1 MGMSSAEF
9 AALTMVLGLTRQ
21 DLAAE
26 MGVGERTVQSWIEGR
41 ATVPA
46 RVPGILTR
54 LLDEQQ
60 ALVEEYRQEGQ
71 AVIPYHDREGDR
83 PSRWYR
89 AAAGLAALHD
99 PIRIDWAPPEP
110 IPLTPQATRLG
121 EVLCAAGVTEV
132 PRRTPANRTAHYRL
146 AVTPS
151 VSIGQETEAEEVMM
165 VLGFAR
171 TPHEDWSRWI
181 TRLAA
186 GIPDG
191 HNPIRLV
198 PAPDGDLVWTTPPPT
213 T

>member
-26 MGVGERTVQSWIEGR
+26 LGVGERTVQSWIEGR
-41 ATVPA
+41 AAVPA

-110 IPLTPQATRLG
+110 IPLTPQAVRLG

-151 VSIGQETEAEEVMM
+151 VSIGQETEAEEVMV
-165 VLGFAR
+165 VLGFSR

-198 PAPDGDLVWTTPPPT
+198 PAPDGGLVWTTPPAT
-213 T
+213 

>member
-9 AALTMVLGLTRQ
+9 AVLAMMLGLTRQ

-26 MGVGERTVQSWIEGR
+26 LGVGERTVQSWIEGR
-41 ATVPA
+41 AAVPA

-60 ALVEEYRQEGQ
+60 ALVDEYRREGR

-89 AAAGLAALHD
+89 AAAGRAALHN
-99 PIRIDWAPPEP
+99 PVKIDWAPPVP

-121 EVLCAAGVTEV
+121 EILQDAGVTEV
-132 PRRTPANRTAHYRL
+132 PRRTATNRGAHYRL
-146 AVTPS
+146 ATTSPGS
-151 VSIGQETEAEEVMM
+151 AAEEVV
-165 VLGFAR
+165 VLGFSR

-181 TRLAA
+181 TRLVA

-198 PAPDGDLVWTTPPPT
+198 PAPDGDLVWTTPPIT
-213 T
+213 

>member
-9 AALTMVLGLTRQ
+9 AVLAMTLGLTRQ

-26 MGVGERTVQSWIEGR
+26 FGVGERTVQSWIEGR

-60 ALVEEYRQEGQ
+60 ALVDEYRQEGQ
-71 AVIPYHDREGDR
+71 AVIPYHVRDGNA
-83 PSRWYR
+83 PSRGYR
-89 AAAGLAALHD
+89 AAAGRAALHD
-99 PIRIDWAPPEP
+99 PVKIDWAPPVP
-110 IPLTPQATRLG
+110 IPLTPRAVRLG
-121 EVLCAAGVTEV
+121 EVLRAAGITEV
-132 PRRTPANRTAHYRL
+132 PRRTATNRTAHYRL
-146 AVTPS
+146 TTTSPEGTS
-151 VSIGQETEAEEVMM
+151 EEVV

-198 PAPDGDLVWTTPPPT
+198 PAPDGDLVWTTPPT

>member
-9 AALTMVLGLTRQ
+9 AVLAMTLGLTRQ

-26 MGVGERTVQSWIEGR
+26 FGVGERTVQSWIEGR
-41 ATVPA
+41 AAVPA

-60 ALVEEYRQEGQ
+60 ALVDEYRREGR

-110 IPLTPQATRLG
+110 ILLTPQATRLG
-121 EVLCAAGVTEV
+121 EILQDAGVTEV
-132 PRRTPANRTAHYRL
+132 PRRTATNRGAHYRL
-146 AVTPS
+146 TTTSPGSA
-151 VSIGQETEAEEVMM
+151 AEEVM
-165 VLGFAR
+165 VALGFSR

-198 PAPDGDLVWTTPPPT
+198 PAPDDGLVWTTPPT

>member
-26 MGVGERTVQSWIEGR
+26 LGVGERTVQSWIEGR
-41 ATVPA
+41 AAVPA

-60 ALVEEYRQEGQ
+60 ALVDEYRQEGQ

-89 AAAGLAALHD
+89 AAAGRAALHD
-99 PIRIDWAPPEP
+99 PIRIDWAPPVP
-110 IPLTPQATRLG
+110 IPLTPQAVRLG

-132 PRRTPANRTAHYRL
+132 PRRTATNRGAHYRL
-146 AVTPS
+146 TTTSPGSA
-151 VSIGQETEAEEVMM
+151 AEEVMV
-165 VLGFAR
+165 VLGFSR

-186 GIPDG
+186 GIPGG

-198 PAPDGDLVWTTPPPT
+198 PAPDGGLVWTTPPAT
-213 T
+213 

>member
-9 AALTMVLGLTRQ
+9 AVLATTLGLTRQ

-60 ALVEEYRQEGQ
+60 VLVEEYRQEGQ

-89 AAAGLAALHD
+89 AAAGQAALHD

-110 IPLTPQATRLG
+110 IPLTPQATRL
-121 EVLCAAGVTEV
+121 EEILHAAGITQV
-132 PRRTPANRTAHYRL
+132 PRRTTTNRTAHYRL

-151 VSIGQETEAEEVMM
+151 VSIGQETEAEEMV
-165 VLGFAR
+165 VLGFSR

-198 PAPDGDLVWTTPPPT
+198 PAPDGGLVWTTPPAI
-213 T
+213 

>member
-26 MGVGERTVQSWIEGR
+26 LGVGERTVQSWIEGR
-41 ATVPA
+41 AAVPA

-60 ALVEEYRQEGQ
+60 ALVDEYRQEER
-71 AVIPYHDREGDR
+71 AVIPYYDREGDH

-110 IPLTPQATRLG
+110 IPLTPQAARLG
-121 EVLCAAGVTEV
+121 EILHAAGITEV
-132 PRRTPANRTAHYRL
+132 PRRTATNRTAHYRL
-146 AVTPS
+146 ATTDPGS
-151 VSIGQETEAEEVMM
+151 AAEEVV
-165 VLGFAR
+165 VLGFSR
-171 TPHEDWSRWI
+171 TSHEDWSRWI

-198 PAPDGDLVWTTPPPT
+198 PAPDGDLVWTTPPT